1 MLYKKASFLE
11 DFDLPEVTH
20 DNIKSQLIKLGRTH
34 STKRKQSLD
43 SMPLIERLNYITNE
57 VFKVLGRYKNF
68 VKVIRTNE
76 ELDKYIDKA
85 IKHGYMAFDTETN
98 NSLDPLTCKLMGVCC
113 YIPNTK
119 PVYIPINH
127 TKPGTDELLENQ
139 VTEEHLKE
147 VFLRLKNSGI
157 KLIYHNGKFDIRVC
171 YNTIG
176 VYLPIWW
183 DTMLAAQLLDE
194 NELAKLKYQFK
205 VHVDPTISSYNI
217 EKLFTGIPYAWVD
230 PEIFAIYAAIDAF
243 DTYKLQQKQ
252 YKQFMQPGFEKLF
265 NLFLN
270 IEVPVTSVVAEMED
284 TGICLDTDFLKKLDD
299 KYTYNLEK
307 SINKLNEVLQ
317 PYDSTIRYYQSIGK
331 LDNPINYES
340 PQQLVIILYDILK
353 VEPLEEG
360 SKSTDKAT
368 LKALKIPFTE
378 ALLDYRKYSIL
389 IKTFTKPLPSWL
401 SSKDGKLHANFNQ
414 MGKEENNV
422 RTGRFSSTQ
431 PNLQQIPSK
440 EKIMRMMFKAS
451 PGYCIVGGDFSA
463 QEPRIL
469 THMCGDPTFLDVFNT
484 GKDPYATISSLVFKK
499 DYWECMEHH
508 QDGSPNPT
516 GKALRSKAKGI
527 MLGILYGMGPKLM
540 SNILGVTFE
549 ECLDIL
555 DEFFNMFPKVKEFTQ
570 ANENMA
576 KTLGYVDDY
585 MGRRRHLPDALLD
598 EIEVRAKKKCIAN
611 SSVFIDCDDVML
623 DIPDEET
630 SKIWF
635 EKFKTNYA
643 GKGYN
648 AKVDFK
654 NLAKSNGIDTF
665 DNGAFLSKTMTQ
677 CTNARIQGG
686 AATLTKRAMID
697 IYNSKELRDLGF
709 RLLIPIHDEL
719 LGECPIENSE
729 QVEKLLAKTMI
740 NAAKPEC
747 TVSMATDT
755 YAVKHWYADEVFN
768 SLRDDYIHAELS
780 GENLDDHIQSVIS
793 NHPELNSDVII
804 SMCTG
809 TYDPKY
815 GGV

>member
-1 MLYKKASFLE
+1 MLYKKASFLD

-20 DNIKSQLIKLGRTH
+20 ENIKSQLIKLGRTH

-43 SMPLIERLNYITNE
+43 SMPLIDRLNYITNE

-68 VKVIRTNE
+68 VKVIRTNK
-76 ELDKYIDKA
+76 ELDKYIDRA

-127 TKPGTDELLENQ
+127 TKPGTDERLEDQ

-147 VFLRLKNSGI
+147 VFLRLKNSSI

-217 EKLFTGIPYAWVD
+217 EKLFTGVPYAWVD

-252 YKQFMQPGFEKLF
+252 YKQFTQPGFERLF

-284 TGICLDTDFLKKLDD
+284 TGICLDIDFLKKLDD
-299 KYTYNLEK
+299 KYSFNLEQ

-317 PYDSTIRYYQSIGK
+317 PYESTIRYYQSIGK

-340 PQQLVIILYDILK
+340 SQQLAIVLYDILK

-451 PGYCIVGGDFSA
+451 
-463 QEPRIL
+463 
-469 THMCGDPTFLDVFNT
+469 
-484 GKDPYATISSLVFKK
+484 
-499 DYWECMEHH
+499 
-508 QDGSPNPT
+508 
-516 GKALRSKAKGI
+516 
-527 MLGILYGMGPKLM
+527 
-540 SNILGVTFE
+540 
-549 ECLDIL
+549 
-555 DEFFNMFPKVKEFTQ
+555 DEFNKVDVAADTIELDKLTEVETPSGFI
-570 ANENMA
+570 NVKDLKLND
-576 KTLGYVDDY
+576 LINVYIDDNNYVVK
-585 MGRRRHLPDALLD
+585 RIKNL
-598 EIEVRAKKKCIAN
+598 
-611 SSVFIDCDDVML
+611 
-623 DIPDEET
+623 ET
-630 SKIWF
+630 FDKVIV
-635 EKFKTNYA
+635 
-643 GKGYN
+643 
-648 AKVDFK
+648 AKV
-654 NLAKSNGIDTF
+654 I
-665 DNGAFLSKTMTQ
+665 
-677 CTNARIQGG
+677 
-686 AATLTKRAMID
+686 
-697 IYNSKELRDLGF
+697 
-709 RLLIPIHDEL
+709 
-719 LGECPIENSE
+719 
-729 QVEKLLAKTMI
+729 
-740 NAAKPEC
+740 
-747 TVSMATDT
+747 
-755 YAVKHWYADEVFN
+755 
-768 SLRDDYIHAELS
+768 
-780 GENLDDHIQSVIS
+780 
-793 NHPELNSDVII
+793 
-804 SMCTG
+804 
-809 TYDPKY
+809 
-815 GGV
+815 